1 MPDRRAGVLM
11 AVEAGARDQRL
22 EALSRVLTSG
32 PLIVVVLIALPIM
45 VRTVADP
52 DLWGHTRFGLDML
65 ATHTLPSD
73 DPYSFTQDIPW
84 INHEWLSELIMGGA
98 YRAAGPIGLVVLKAA
113 LVATFFA
120 LMAGAYA
127 SASPLVSGP
136 ALFLVAWGT
145 AYVTSTLRPQL
156 WTLIGV
162 ALICRLLMTAP
173 RPWWLLALPTLFVVW
188 VNMHGGWI
196 VGAGL
201 LVVWTSVQICRRGAP
216 RALIAAVALLSGLA
230 TLVNPYGWQMWAFL
244 AGTVRMS
251 RDITEWRP
259 LLTLPVLDWMPWLL
273 VVIGVTVC
281 AFSKPRPPLERL
293 AMTAMLAYAALRVAR
308 TAPLCVVA
316 AVLLMRP
323 SVLATRFNVPL
334 TFDPPSRSALRGLTV
349 ALLALVVISGAV
361 MTRLARCIPIAGD
374 WSPDLVAGQALIES
388 NVRGKMVT
396 WFDWGEYTLWHLGGG
411 LRVSMDGR
419 RETIYS
425 DTVLEEHFALYEGTP
440 EGVAYLQRLGPDY
453 VWLPASKTR
462 VRDWLVTHGYRIDV
476 NTAQSFVAVRAD
488 RPSVFPRDRPIN
500 ACFPGS

>member
-1 MPDRRAGVLM
+1 M
-11 AVEAGARDQRL
+11 AVEAGATDRRL
-22 EALSRVLTSG
+22 ELLPRVLTSG
-32 PLIVVVLIALPIM
+32 PWIVVALIVLPII
-45 VRTVADP
+45 VRTFADP

-127 SASPLVSGP
+127 SASPLVTGP

-173 RPWWLLALPTLFVVW
+173 RPWWLIALPTLFVVW

-201 LVVWTSVQICRRGAP
+201 LVVWTGVQICRRGAP
-216 RALIAAVALLSGLA
+216 RGLIASVAVLSALA

-244 AGTVRMS
+244 ATTVRMS
-251 RDITEWRP
+251 RDIAEWRP

-273 VVIGVTVC
+273 VVIGASVC
-281 AFSKPRPPLERL
+281 AFSKPRPPIERI

-323 SVLATRFNVPL
+323 TVVASKFNVPL
-334 TFDPPSRSALRGLTV
+334 TFDLPSRSALRGLAV
-349 ALLALVVISGAV
+349 ALLAVAVISGAV

-374 WSPDLVAGQALIES
+374 WSPDLVAGHALIGAQ
-388 NVRGKMVT
+388 VRGKMVT
-396 WFDWGEYTLWHLGGG
+396 WFDWGEYTLWHLGRG

-425 DTVLEEHFALYEGTP
+425 DTVLERHFALYEGTP
-440 EGVAYLQRLGPDY
+440 EGLAYLQRLDADY

-462 VRDWLVTHGYRIDV
+462 TRDWLAAHGYRVDV
-476 NTAQSFVAVRAD
+476 STPQSFVAVRGD
-488 RPSVFPRDRPIN
+488 RPSISPHDGPVS